1 MLYLHLTLLLI
12 VAVPINA
19 FLFPM
24 SGGGG
29 GCCGGGANY
38 DQAAASGGGGEEY
51 EGGQGF
57 RLRRFSKTDKGA
69 LDKNCNSLRLRKIM
83 RQSMTT
89 DPESSMVRV
98 SDGVKARLN
107 SGEWYVACGTDGIEP
122 LENEQREHCLV
133 EAETFV
139 CYVVKKD

>member
-1 MLYLHLTLLLI
+1 MAAAAKALAAEKLSELPRAVELTMTKQLPA
-12 VAVPINA
+12 VAVARNT
-19 FLFPM
+19 
-24 SGGGG
+24 
-29 GCCGGGANY
+29 
-38 DQAAASGGGGEEY
+38 
-51 EGGQGF
+51 
-57 RLRRFSKTDKGA
+57 RTDKGA

-98 SDGVKARLN
+98 SEGVKARLN

>member
-1 MLYLHLTLLLI
+1 MAYPYSILLTR
-12 VAVPINA
+12 
-19 FLFPM
+19 FL
-24 SGGGG
+24 
-29 GCCGGGANY
+29 
-38 DQAAASGGGGEEY
+38 
-51 EGGQGF
+51 
-57 RLRRFSKTDKGA
+57 
-69 LDKNCNSLRLRKIM
+69 
-83 RQSMTT
+83 QSMTT
-89 DPESSMVRV
+89 DAESSMVRV